1 MAITLADVKSPAGDV
16 DPAVWFPGK
25 TSGEVDTLLTG
36 YIADAYTQVPNDGS
50 ADDAAEQWVYY
61 RAATAVADTMGGSA
75 STKTLNWVDQGSKTV
90 SSSTAATDYWERKA
104 LAYLDAFNELTAE
117 DTTEAAGGFNALT
130 SLRHA

>member
-36 YIADAYTQVPNDGS
+36 YIADAYTQTTD
-50 ADDAAEQWVYY
+50 DDAAEQWVYY
-61 RAATAVADTMGGSA
+61 RAATAVADTLGGS
-75 STKTLNWVDQGSKTV
+75 SSSKTLTWVDQGSKTV
-90 SSSTAATDYWERKA
+90 SSSTAQTDYWERKA